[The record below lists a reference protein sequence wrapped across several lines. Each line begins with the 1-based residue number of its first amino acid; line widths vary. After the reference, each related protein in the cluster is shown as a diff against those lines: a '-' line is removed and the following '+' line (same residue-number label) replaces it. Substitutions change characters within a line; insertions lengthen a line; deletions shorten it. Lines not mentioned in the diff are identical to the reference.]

1 MRPAIRFLGGVV
13 LGGGALAGYLLYV
26 GPGDV
31 AARASAVAP
40 WALALVVVLV
50 VTEGI
55 VDGVGVWASV
65 RPLGDGLSWPQSV
78 QFALAG
84 DYFDTLSPAG
94 PVSSEP
100 IVARFLGVETDT
112 AYSEALAV
120 RSVAK
125 YVKAAAQLALSVAVG
140 LLATVGGSAAGDLV
154 TTLGGAV
161 LGVFLLG
168 AVVVTARR
176 PLTRLLVFVLTPVV
190 AVVSSLYR
198 EDPHDR
204 SVVERA
210 FERFWD
216 RVFQFRGAPKLLA
229 LVALGGMAEQI
240 LLAAALWTA
249 LAGTGTSAVL
259 FPLVVVVP
267 LPQVASVVP
276 IPGSIGA
283 YDVLLSG
290 AVALV
295 TGAPVAAATAAVLV
309 VRTVSIPFAVTV
321 GGLAAAFLRGWRPR
335 V

>member
-1 MRPAIRFLGGVV
+1 MRPAIRFLAGVS

-26 GPGDV
+26 GPGEV
-31 AARASAVAP
+31 VSRATAVTP
-40 WALALVVVLV
+40 WALALVVCLV
-50 VTEGI
+50 VAEGI

-125 YVKAAAQLALSVAVG
+125 YVKAAAQLALSAAVG
-140 LLATVGGSAAGDLV
+140 LVVVAGGSAPTDIV

-161 LGVFLLG
+161 VGVFVLG
-168 AVVVTARR
+168 AVVVAARR
-176 PLTRLLVFVLTPVV
+176 PITRGLVVVLTPVV
-190 AVVSSLYR
+190 AAVSSVFR
-198 EDPHDR
+198 EEPYDR
-204 SVVERA
+204 SVVEGA

-216 RVFQFRGAPKLLA
+216 KVFHFRGAPKLLA

-276 IPGSIGA
+276 IPGSLGA

-290 AVALV
+290 AAALV
-295 TGAPVAAATAAVLV
+295 TGAPAAAATAAVFV
-309 VRTVSIPFAVTV
+309 VRTVSVPFAILV
-321 GGLAAAFLRGWRPR
+321 GGLAAAFLRGWRP
-335 V
+335 

>member
-13 LGGGALAGYLLYV
+13 LGSGALAGYLLYV

-31 AARASAVAP
+31 ATRATAVAP

-50 VTEGI
+50 VTEGV

-65 RPLGDGLSWPQSV
+65 RPLGDGLSWPKSV

-100 IVARFLGVETDT
+100 IIARFLGVETDT
-112 AYSEALAV
+112 SYSEALAV

-140 LLATVGGSAAGDLV
+140 LLATLGGSAAGDLV

-161 LGVFLLG
+161 LGVFVLG
-168 AVVVTARR
+168 ALVVTARR

-190 AVVSSLYR
+190 AGVSSLYR
-198 EDPHDR
+198 EEPHDR

-216 RVFQFRGAPKLLA
+216 KVFHFRGAPKLLA
-229 LVALGGMAEQI
+229 LVALGGMAEQV

-276 IPGSIGA
+276 IPGSVGA

-309 VRTVSIPFAVTV
+309 VRTVSIPFAVTA
-321 GGLAAAFLRGWRPR
+321 GGLAAAFLRGWRP
-335 V
+335 

>member
-1 MRPAIRFLGGVV
+1 VRPAIRFLAGVG

-26 GPGDV
+26 GPGAVLD
-31 AARASAVAP
+31 RATVVTP
-40 WALALVVVLV
+40 WALALVVALV
-50 VTEGI
+50 VVEGI

-65 RPLGDGLSWPQSV
+65 RPLGDGLTWPQSV

-112 AYSEALAV
+112 TYSEALAV

-140 LLATVGGSAAGDLV
+140 LVVVVAGGSAPGDLV
-154 TTLGGAV
+154 ATLAGAV
-161 LGVFLLG
+161 LGVFVLG

-176 PLTRLLVFVLTPVV
+176 PITRALVVVLAPVV
-190 AVVSSLYR
+190 AAVSSLYR
-198 EDPHDR
+198 EEPHDR

-210 FERFWD
+210 FERFWNT
-216 RVFQFRGAPKLLA
+216 VFHFRGAPKLLA
-229 LVALGGMAEQI
+229 LVALGGIAEQI

-276 IPGSIGA
+276 IPGSLGA

-290 AVALV
+290 AAALV
-295 TGAPVAAATAAVLV
+295 TGAPVAAATAAVFV
-309 VRTVSIPFAVTV
+309 VRTVSVPFAVVV
-321 GGLAAAFLRGWRPR
+321 GGLAAAFLRGWRP
-335 V
+335 

>member
-1 MRPAIRFLGGVV
+1 
-13 LGGGALAGYLLYV
+13 
-26 GPGDV
+26 
-31 AARASAVAP
+31 
-40 WALALVVVLV
+40 
-50 VTEGI
+50 
-55 VDGVGVWASV
+55 
-65 RPLGDGLSWPQSV
+65 V

-125 YVKAAAQLALSVAVG
+125 YVKAAAQLALSAAVG
-140 LLATVGGSAAGDLV
+140 LVVVAGGSAPTDIV

-161 LGVFLLG
+161 VGVFVLG
-168 AVVVTARR
+168 AVVVAARR
-176 PLTRLLVFVLTPVV
+176 PITRGLVVVLTPVV
-190 AVVSSLYR
+190 AAVSSVFR
-198 EDPHDR
+198 EEPYDR
-204 SVVERA
+204 SVVEGA

-216 RVFQFRGAPKLLA
+216 KVFHFRGAPKLLA

-276 IPGSIGA
+276 IPGSLGA

-290 AVALV
+290 AAALV
-295 TGAPVAAATAAVLV
+295 TGAPAAAATAAVFV
-309 VRTVSIPFAVTV
+309 VRTVSVPFAILV
-321 GGLAAAFLRGWRPR
+321 GGLAAAFLRGWRP
-335 V
+335 

>member
-1 MRPAIRFLGGVV
+1 VRPAIRFLAGVG

-26 GPGDV
+26 GPGEV
-31 AARASAVAP
+31 VSRATAVTP
-40 WALALVVVLV
+40 WALALVVGLV
-50 VTEGI
+50 VAEGL

-125 YVKAAAQLALSVAVG
+125 YVKAAAQLALSVAVA
-140 LLATVGGSAAGDLV
+140 LVVVAGGSAPTDLV

-161 LGVFLLG
+161 VGVFVLG

-176 PLTRLLVFVLTPVV
+176 PLTRALVFVLTPVV
-190 AVVSSLYR
+190 AVVSSFYR
-198 EDPHDR
+198 EEPHDR
-204 SVVERA
+204 SVVEGA

-216 RVFQFRGAPKLLA
+216 KVFHFRGAPKLLA

-259 FPLVVVVP
+259 FPLVVIVP

-276 IPGSIGA
+276 IPGSLGA

-290 AVALV
+290 AAALV
-295 TGAPVAAATAAVLV
+295 TGAPAAAATAAVFV
-309 VRTVSIPFAVTV
+309 VRTVSVPFAILV
-321 GGLAAAFLRGWRPR
+321 GGLAAAFLRGWRP
-335 V
+335 

>member
-26 GPGDV
+26 GPGAV
-31 AARASAVAP
+31 VTRATAVAP
-40 WALALVVVLV
+40 WALALVVGLV
-50 VTEGI
+50 VTEGL

-65 RPLGDGLSWPQSV
+65 RPLGDGLSWPESV

-100 IVARFLGVETDT
+100 IVARFLGVETGT

-125 YVKAAAQLALSVAVG
+125 YVKAAAQLALSVAVA
-140 LLATVGGSAAGDLV
+140 LLAAAGGSAAGDLV

-161 LGVFLLG
+161 LGVFVLG
-168 AVVVTARR
+168 AVVVTARE
-176 PLTRLLVFVLTPVV
+176 PLTRALVLVLTPVV
-190 AVVSSLYR
+190 ALVSSFYR
-198 EDPHDR
+198 EEPHDR

-216 RVFQFRGAPKLLA
+216 KVFHFRGAPKLLA

-259 FPLVVVVP
+259 LPLVVVVP

-276 IPGSIGA
+276 IPGSVGA

-309 VRTVSIPFAVTV
+309 VRTVSIPFAVTA
-321 GGLAAAFLRGWRPR
+321 GGLAAAFLRGWRP
-335 V
+335 